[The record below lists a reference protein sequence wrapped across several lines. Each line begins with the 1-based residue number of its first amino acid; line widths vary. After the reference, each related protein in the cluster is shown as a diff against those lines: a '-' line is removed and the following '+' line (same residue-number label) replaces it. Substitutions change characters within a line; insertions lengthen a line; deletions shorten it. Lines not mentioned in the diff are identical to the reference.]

1 MSRIQSQSVVRNGLP
16 LLIALAVFVPLARA
30 AQPRTPLHS
39 TASSTKKEAK
49 APSTA
54 SRAPTTPA
62 LRSPASFTPQM
73 PLSEAVDILR
83 NCTHPPLSIVVL
95 WRSLDSAGIHQETPI
110 GIDGLPGLR
119 VRQYLD
125 ILVNSLSAGAADKIG
140 YTVHGGVVTVGAM
153 AALPSP
159 RFQTRVYDISDLI
172 APPANYRLPPM
183 GFGGL
188 YGNQAMGQ
196 PGGYGGNLGTG
207 LGMGVPPS
215 MSGTF
220 YSGVRPQPSGNSR
233 SR

>member
-1 MSRIQSQSVVRNGLP
+1 
-16 LLIALAVFVPLARA
+16 
-30 AQPRTPLHS
+30 
-39 TASSTKKEAK
+39 
-49 APSTA
+49 
-54 SRAPTTPA
+54 
-62 LRSPASFTPQM
+62 M